1 MTRFLRRRINTRPR
15 NQEADTICLQNLP
28 SAKRTVSR
36 GAVQAYGKSI
46 HRRSFQL
53 ITRAVF
59 ISGSAPP
66 PPGMCVTVNA
76 HSPEHC
82 GTLSLSM
89 TDITHGR
96 TSRWLLW
103 IPYGNVAWPI
113 SRAVHLWNYCSRGNP
128 VLSQPAVNTVTLD
141 LDWRKKKGRSRNLVI
156 LSFVVDDCTGILKM

>member
-1 MTRFLRRRINTRPR
+1 MIRISFNYSIFIEEINILFSINICHQLYLTNLLILKAKKLRGLESRSRY
-15 NQEADTICLQNLP
+15 NLFAEFA
-28 SAKRTVSR
+28 SAKGTVSR

-53 ITRAVF
+53 ITRPVF

-96 TSRWLLW
+96 TSRWLL
-103 IPYGNVAWPI
+103 
-113 SRAVHLWNYCSRGNP
+113 
-128 VLSQPAVNTVTLD
+128 
-141 LDWRKKKGRSRNLVI
+141 
-156 LSFVVDDCTGILKM
+156 